1 MPVHIYEIAKNL
13 GIENKQVLV
22 KAKELGIE
30 TAKVPSSTLDT
41 RTGEYLEN
49 QLRDE
54 IAAAFRRGFRG
65 IALGNFKA
73 FADTQSV
80 PMRPLT
86 LVFGANSSGKS
97 SVLHGLLLARHAVD
111 TGELD
116 VSRTEIGGD
125 SVDLG
130 GFRQYVHRRDAAKRV
145 EWSAEIDVGTL
156 RGRARQLLGRHKA
169 VKVSVA
175 FGVPLNDARQPSFPG
190 MTSSLPVV
198 NGRPCVVSYE
208 VEAESRVVLRLS
220 RRPDGTMHLDRLDME
235 YMQPL
240 IAAVLQSYTTAEGT
254 QWTATEEKMRKT
266 LDELIPTLRFTA
278 QGLLPN
284 KLLGEEYA
292 SAAPPQLLPIQ
303 KGDRLAQLI
312 GAAKLFVPRAIADV
326 VLSVNGALR
335 AQLGRLRYLGP
346 LRSCPPRH
354 LAFSDDRGRNWL
366 AGGGYAWDVVRT
378 DEDVRNAVNRWLGSE
393 VLKTRYQL
401 QIRTLGP
408 INEMEQSI
416 ADAIEGLPI
425 EVVEEGYGPG
435 HDSSGREYDGEMPV
449 WGVKN
454 PQAEAESVME
464 LLRERISETF
474 DELVLIDLRTNT
486 AVTHRDVGI
495 GISQVLP
502 VLVHAHA
509 DRGQI
514 VAIEQ
519 PEVHLHAELQ
529 AELGDVFIHSALGE
543 QKNTFLLETH
553 SEHLILRI
561 MRRMRQTKEGKLP
574 QGFPPVTAKDVAI
587 LFVQPDGPRSI
598 VREMPLNDRGELV
611 KAWPGGFFEESYR
624 ELLS

>member
-1 MPVHIYEIAKNL
+1 MPTRIYDIAKKL
-13 GIENKQVLV
+13 GIESKQVLA
-22 KAKELGIE
+22 KAKELGME
-30 TAKVPSSTLDT
+30 AAKVASSTLDT
-41 RTGEYLEN
+41 RTGDYLEG

-54 IAAAFRRGFRG
+54 MAAAFRRGFRG
-65 IALGNFKA
+65 LALGNFKA
-73 FADTQSV
+73 FADTQNV

-156 RGRARQLLGRHKA
+156 RGQARQLLGKHKA

-175 FGVPLNDARQPSFPG
+175 FGVPLEDPNQPSFPG
-190 MTSSLPVV
+190 MAPSQPVV
-198 NGRPCVVSYE
+198 NGRPWIVSYE
-208 VEAESRVVLRLS
+208 IEAESRVVLRLS

-235 YMQPL
+235 YMEPL
-240 IAAVLQSYTTAEGT
+240 IAAVLQSCTTAEGT

-278 QGLLPN
+278 HGLLPE

-292 SAAPPQLLPIQ
+292 SATPPQLLPIQ
-303 KGDRLAQLI
+303 KGDRLEQLI

-326 VLSVNGALR
+326 VLGVNGALK

-346 LRSCPPRH
+346 LRSFPPRH

-378 DEDVRNAVNRWLGSE
+378 DENVREAVNRWLGSD

-408 INEMEQSI
+408 MNEMEQPI

-425 EVVEEGYGPG
+425 ELVEEGRAPSG
-435 HDSSGREYDGEMPV
+435 HPHDDGDLPV
-449 WGVKN
+449 FGVKN
-454 PQAEAESVME
+454 PQAEAESVMK
-464 LLRERISETF
+464 LLRERVSETY
-474 DELVLIDLRTNT
+474 DELVLMDLRTNT

-502 VLVHAHA
+502 VLVHAYA
-509 DRGQI
+509 DKGQV

-519 PEVHLHAELQ
+519 PEIHLHAELQ

-543 QKNTFLLETH
+543 QENTFLLETH

-561 MRRMRQTKEGKLP
+561 MRRIRQTKEGKLP
-574 QGFPPVTAKDVAI
+574 EGFPPVTAKDVSI
-587 LFVQPDGPRSI
+587 LFIQPDGPRSI
-598 VREMPLNDRGELV
+598 VREMPLTERGELV

-624 ELLS
+624 ELFG